1 MSIHVTVSDEQ
12 DDLAIDPA
20 QVERLVQEVLQF
32 EGGVYQ
38 EVSLIFANEQTT
50 CQLHAD
56 FFQDPTL
63 TDCMSFPIDPPAFLG
78 EVVVCPKAALIYV
91 KEHGGDVYHEV
102 SLYIVHGLLHLIG
115 YRDIEEEEQQ
125 VMRQAEQKHMKN
137 LQSKQLLL
145 H

>member
-1 MSIHVTVSDEQ
+1 MIRVTVVDEQ
-12 DDLAIDPA
+12 DDLKIDPA
-20 QVERLVQEVLQF
+20 QVERLVRETLKF
-32 EGGVYQ
+32 EGGSYQ
-38 EVSLIFANEQTT
+38 EVSLIFANEKTT

-78 EVVVCPKAALIYV
+78 DVVVCPKAAFIYV
-91 KEHGGDVYHEV
+91 EKHGGEVNYEV
-102 SLYIVHGLLHLIG
+102 SLYIVHGILHLMG
-115 YRDIEEEEQQ
+115 YRDIEEEERQIMQ
-125 VMRQAEQKHMKN
+125 QAEKKHMEN